1 MKIKT
6 ILLSSF
12 AVIALSSIGFAQE
25 VKPTENQD
33 TVRKE
38 RGLGKRGDGK
48 LGGKRHGHRGKEM
61 AMRGLHKLN
70 LTDAQKAQLKDLKER
85 NKSQFATQREEL
97 KQLAAKKH
105 NGLITAD
112 EENRFKNLREQMQA
126 NRKKIHDEMLTI
138 LTPEQKTQLDQ
149 MRTEMREKMKE
160 RRMNRGE
167 KKPETPKDN

>member
-1 MKIKT
+1 MTITGIFSPTLAPKFTEFQTKKIPYSEKLQKQT
-6 ILLSSF
+6 
-12 AVIALSSIGFAQE
+12 VQE
-25 VKPTENQD
+25 Q
-33 TVRKE
+33 
-38 RGLGKRGDGK
+38 
-48 LGGKRHGHRGKEM
+48 
-61 AMRGLHKLN
+61 
-70 LTDAQKAQLKDLKER
+70 
-85 NKSQFATQREEL
+85 